1 MLTVKTLF
9 PTFQRRM
16 LPPYSGFMHFTNN
29 AANSSEISDN
39 YLSND
44 LTP

>member
-1 MLTVKTLF
+1 MLIGKKF
-9 PTFQRRM
+9 PTFKRRM
-16 LPPYSGFMHFTNN
+16 LPPYSGFMHFTSS
-29 AANSSEISDN
+29 AASSSEISVN